1 MAVKVNLKKYLAI
14 DGKWQFAPVLK
25 LDGRPQPAVVL
36 ISGEPTKG
44 TTGTF
49 YIEWREHGKRI
60 QQPVGTTPRE
70 AKDAWQAKV
79 AELDGDAPASEET
92 ATLPIE
98 HLSIKEACDNYLTG
112 VQATKAPS
120 TYDAYSADLEWFQ
133 RHITRSRVAHVTR
146 TDILRLLAA
155 GREQGLSQASI
166 NRRVMVGLMALRDAG
181 ATVLL
186 KKRDWPKIEETE
198 IETYTPEEITAF
210 LEECTDDERL
220 LFQTYLVTGFRNREV
235 ATLTWDSIDWQQRTL
250 GVKGRPVYKF
260 KPKSYEAR
268 TVSIPA
274 AHLAKLK
281 RRREQRL
288 KKGKN
293 GALVFPTPPH
303 PKRPDY
309 GGDQPDAHHLE
320 LCKEIAFR
328 AGLNCGKCTVKRV
341 ITSRKTKKQTIRE
354 IRCSDHPCCQQW
366 FLHKWRHTYATNLLH
381 SGIDVRTLQLL
392 LGHKNLSTTE
402 KYLKALRVADLSK
415 KIEASSLAKFVA

>member
-120 TYDAYSADLEWFQ
+120 TYDAYSADMEWFQ

-155 GREQGLSQASI
+155 GREQGLGQASI

-186 KKRDWPKIEETE
+186 KKRDWPKIEET
-198 IETYTPEEITAF
+198 
-210 LEECTDDERL
+210 R
-220 LFQTYLVTGFRNREV
+220 
-235 ATLTWDSIDWQQRTL
+235 S
-250 GVKGRPVYKF
+250 RPTH
-260 KPKSYEAR
+260 PKKSPHSLKNAR
-268 TVSIPA
+268 TTSGSYF
-274 AHLAKLK
+274 
-281 RRREQRL
+281 R
-288 KKGKN
+288 
-293 GALVFPTPPH
+293 PTSLP
-303 PKRPDY
+303 
-309 GGDQPDAHHLE
+309 GSA
-320 LCKEIAFR
+320 
-328 AGLNCGKCTVKRV
+328 TVK
-341 ITSRKTKKQTIRE
+341 S
-354 IRCSDHPCCQQW
+354 P
-366 FLHKWRHTYATNLLH
+366 H
-381 SGIDVRTLQLL
+381 SHGTRSI
-392 LGHKNLSTTE
+392 G
-402 KYLKALRVADLSK
+402 
-415 KIEASSLAKFVA
+415 SSEHSA

>member
-120 TYDAYSADLEWFQ
+120 TYDAYSADMEWFQ

-166 NRRVMVGLMALRDAG
+166 NRRVMVGSHGSPRRRSHRAPQEARLAEDRRD
-181 ATVLL
+181 
-186 KKRDWPKIEETE
+186 E

-235 ATLTWDSIDWQQRTL
+235 ATLTWDSIDW
-250 GVKGRPVYKF
+250 
-260 KPKSYEAR
+260 
-268 TVSIPA
+268 
-274 AHLAKLK
+274 
-281 RRREQRL
+281 
-288 KKGKN
+288 
-293 GALVFPTPPH
+293 
-303 PKRPDY
+303 
-309 GGDQPDAHHLE
+309 
-320 LCKEIAFR
+320 
-328 AGLNCGKCTVKRV
+328 
-341 ITSRKTKKQTIRE
+341 
-354 IRCSDHPCCQQW
+354 
-366 FLHKWRHTYATNLLH
+366 
-381 SGIDVRTLQLL
+381 
-392 LGHKNLSTTE
+392 
-402 KYLKALRVADLSK
+402 
-415 KIEASSLAKFVA
+415 